1 MVSVYV
7 LEDNLRLTEM
17 FVIGCI
23 LLLFALLF
31 NFRKPIIK
39 KTAYAVLVLY
49 TIFFD
54 VCGIMLI
61 GVASPVIWIAWVY
74 ILFNRF
80 KFGTN
85 IASLLIDT
93 NDNTFGFVHDNTCHQ
108 FNALKSTGK
117 NL

>member
-1 MVSVYV
+1 M
-7 LEDNLRLTEM
+7 
-17 FVIGCI
+17 G
-23 LLLFALLF
+23 
-31 NFRKPIIK
+31 
-39 KTAYAVLVLY
+39 
-49 TIFFD
+49 
-54 VCGIMLI
+54 
-61 GVASPVIWIAWVY
+61 Y

-117 NL
+117 IYDIFKSLCYYQSVEHIIMTFLKGYEIFVNSHVYQLRLICEAVCDLEKRK